1 MYVHF
6 VCVGSSSSSLSSES
20 MSVVFGTHGIIIL
33 MELSSKGIIR
43 DSESCDEDHNF
54 SARDEISHG
63 MSSNTI
69 YAPLKNFSLLE
80 SNKELK

>member
-6 VCVGSSSSSLSSES
+6 VCVGSSSSES
-20 MSVVFGTHGIIIL
+20 MRSVVFGTHGIIIL

-69 YAPLKNFSLLE
+69 YSSKEFFSIGIQ
-80 SNKELK
+80 